1 MKAKRGKQVQYTKL
15 SSIMLGISNIP
26 YGMFHSRFLNT
37 VRDIYSPPKVY
48 NVIGKNVMS
57 IAINIAGSKLATRIL
72 LGHNTLMPTQKIK
85 IEPT

>member
-1 MKAKRGKQVQYTKL
+1 M
-15 SSIMLGISNIP
+15 P
-26 YGMFHSRFLNT
+26 YGMLHSLFLYSIK
-37 VRDIYSPPKVY
+37 DIYSPPKIY
-48 NVIGKNVMS
+48 SVIGKNVMS

>member
-1 MKAKRGKQVQYTKL
+1 
-15 SSIMLGISNIP
+15 ML
-26 YGMFHSRFLNT
+26 YSRFRYT
-37 VRDIYSPPKVY
+37 VRDIYSPPKIY
-48 NVIGKNVMS
+48 SVIGKNVMS